1 MLVHQL
7 RVHWDYMKRKRG
19 NKFAFWISDE
29 ERAALIE
36 LARIHDMTPSAV
48 LRRLV
53 KSAAKRTVKA
63 QVAA

>member
-1 MLVHQL
+1 
-7 RVHWDYMKRKRG
+7 MKRKRG